1 MPFQEIKGDDFC
13 IQLMVWVFSLF
24 EILPWMLAI
33 IHQPFIDCQTQK
45 SPTSV
50 DLPGKSNKI
59 WNFSLSF
66 LRRHGVSCKL
76 PFFGVW
82 VNPHDG
88 IHDSPLTFFIG
99 SYHGM
104 AGTSCTSVATLR
116 TKRHKNRDRFFSTFV
131 GGDNFPDNSAI
142 VTFLGWWKRG
152 LFRWWSDLPLRDQ
165 KVAAC
170 ITWFMTSPWNS
181 ARCQFENVNFLS
193 FWMIGGS

>member
-50 DLPGKSNKI
+50 DLSGKSNKM

-88 IHDSPLTFFIG
+88 IHDSPLTF
-99 SYHGM
+99 S
-104 AGTSCTSVATLR
+104 
-116 TKRHKNRDRFFSTFV
+116 
-131 GGDNFPDNSAI
+131 
-142 VTFLGWWKRG
+142 
-152 LFRWWSDLPLRDQ
+152 
-165 KVAAC
+165 
-170 ITWFMTSPWNS
+170 S
-181 ARCQFENVNFLS
+181 ARITGWPGHRAPRLRHWEQNATKTVTIFFRHLLEEIIFLTILRLWL
-193 FWMIGGS
+193 FWDGGNGAFLDGEVTSHYVIKRLRLVSPGSWHLPGIRHAASLKM